1 MKPSPASFNDQNASS
16 NTTIIQP
23 RQVQHLGEQQS
34 GQEIEF
40 SVSLQPTVLK
50 QKIAYIENELE
61 KIAYIE
67 NELARVKINE
77 DKS

>member
-50 QKIAYIENELE
+50 QKIAYIENEL
-61 KIAYIE
+61 
-67 NELARVKINE
+67 ARVKINE